1 MLGIGKNKGG
11 VALAMKLRNTPLCF
25 INSHLAAHQDKVI
38 QRNQDV
44 RNILR
49 STRLGSTMCELT
61 TQYHTIWMGDL
72 NYRIDK
78 HTRKEAVR
86 LVEANPDPDPNPN
99 PNPNLYR
106 NLYPN
111 PDLHL
116 NPSNP
121 AGAMLLECEGDDAA
135 LAELG
140 ITSRLAVNK
149 LRSSLRALAARR

>member
-1 MLGIGKNKGG
+1 MPRKHAHTVSAVETSYTPTGVLGIGKNKGG

-78 HTRKEAVR
+78 HTRTEAVR
-86 LVEANPDPDPNPN
+86 P
-99 PNPNLYR
+99 
-106 NLYPN
+106 
-111 PDLHL
+111 
-116 NPSNP
+116 
-121 AGAMLLECEGDDAA
+121 
-135 LAELG
+135 
-140 ITSRLAVNK
+140 
-149 LRSSLRALAARR
+149 

>member
-1 MLGIGKNKGG
+1 MPRKHAHTVSAVETSYTPTGVLGIGKNKGG

-86 LVEANPDPDPNPN
+86 LIEANQ
-99 PNPNLYR
+99 
-106 NLYPN
+106 
-111 PDLHL
+111 
-116 NPSNP
+116 
-121 AGAMLLECEGDDAA
+121 
-135 LAELG
+135 LG
-140 ITSRLAVNK
+140 RLAQDDQ
-149 LRSSLRALAARR
+149 LRAEIAGSRAFHGFEEAGDLASCPYPYPYPYPYP

>member
-1 MLGIGKNKGG
+1 MRHHDVNGNTLNPH
-11 VALAMKLRNTPLCF
+11 ALPK
-25 INSHLAAHQDKVI
+25 
-38 QRNQDV
+38 
-44 RNILR
+44 
-49 STRLGSTMCELT
+49 
-61 TQYHTIWMGDL
+61 
-72 NYRIDK
+72 
-78 HTRKEAVR
+78 
-86 LVEANPDPDPNPN
+86 PDPDPNPN
-99 PNPNLYR
+99 PNP
-106 NLYPN
+106 YPN